1 MEITAQ
7 TIADLLGG
15 EVEGNPQEK
24 VVAPA
29 RIEQGKKGNICF
41 FANPKYERYI
51 YETKAS
57 VLIVNRSFEPKREI
71 PATLIKVDD
80 AYASVAIFLRWF
92 DALGSSKVRGN
103 RFHARF
109 NCFSDSIASSASLG
123 RGTHIYP
130 NVYIGPKVKVGRN
143 CIIYPGVRIYRDCE
157 IGDNCIIHANA
168 VIGADGF
175 GFAPAPDGS
184 YSKIPQLGNV
194 VIESDV
200 EIGACTTVDRATMGS
215 TIIRRGVK
223 IDDHCMVA
231 HNVEIGENTIMA
243 AQSGI
248 AGSTKVGKG
257 CVIAGKVGIAGHL
270 TIADGTRIA
279 ADSGVMGSIREQ
291 GTSVMGSP
299 AFDYH
304 QYMRAYAIFKNSP
317 LKK

>member
-24 VVAPA
+24 VAAPA
-29 RIEQGKKGNICF
+29 RIEQGKRGNICF

-57 VLIVNRSFEPKREI
+57 VLIVNRSFVPKREI

-80 AYASVAIFLRWF
+80 AYASVAILLRWF
-92 DALGSSKVRGN
+92 DALGNSKVRGN

-109 NCFSDSIASSASLG
+109 NCFSDSIALSASLG

-130 NVYIGPKVKVGRN
+130 NVYIGAKVRVGRN

-231 HNVEIGENTIMA
+231 HNVEIGENTVMA

-270 TIADGTRIA
+270 TIADGTKIA
-279 ADSGVMGSIREQ
+279 ADSGVLGSIREP
-291 GTSVMGSP
+291 GTNVMGSP